1 MYGIDKI
8 REKLEREKEL
18 SLDLSYCFKDMLEWW
33 DKHQNCPPHL
43 QRILFMQFFLSIL
56 HKEDIEC
63 MGDFHFKSPIF
74 VFSIRGIP
82 KGIPLAYHYV
92 IHETLSLLLG
102 LNDIYYP
109 YEQHKY
115 LLLGKDSHL
124 FSEWGMGAGEISL
137 HSDDIY
143 EELEVELLSLSIWK
157 DTTKTPTLL
166 LHPRELVKRL
176 NDEDFLCLFE
186 SYAEFKS
193 GKNVKVSKS
202 QIKPLIFYKDD
213 FGLGF
218 NLDFRIDREVG
229 DRMIGVDKKS
239 QAFIDRFREMLKEC
253 ETYAFGDEECF
264 LVVVNKKTLHGRE
277 SLNGAGKVS
286 DIARLSS
293 VPRVLLR
300 SKGVA
305 QKCFESLSVGV
316 AV

>member
-1 MYGIDKI
+1 MYDIDKI
-8 REKLEREKEL
+8 RENLDKEKEL

-33 DKHQNCPPHL
+33 DNHQHCPPHL

-63 MGDFHFKSPIF
+63 MGDFHFESPVF
-74 VFSIRGIP
+74 AFSIRGIP

-166 LHPRELVKRL
+166 LHPRELIKRL
-176 NDEDFLCLFE
+176 NDEDFLHLFE

-202 QIKPLIFYKDD
+202 QIKPLIFYREG

-229 DRMIGVDKKS
+229 DRMIGVDKKVKPLL
-239 QAFIDRFREMLKEC
+239 IDLEKYLKNVRLVLLEMRNVSLWLSIKRRCTAEKALM
-253 ETYAFGDEECF
+253 EWIRLVILLDF
-264 LVVVNKKTLHGRE
+264 LVCLV
-277 SLNGAGKVS
+277 
-286 DIARLSS
+286 
-293 VPRVLLR
+293 
-300 SKGVA
+300 
-305 QKCFESLSVGV
+305 FY
-316 AV
+316 